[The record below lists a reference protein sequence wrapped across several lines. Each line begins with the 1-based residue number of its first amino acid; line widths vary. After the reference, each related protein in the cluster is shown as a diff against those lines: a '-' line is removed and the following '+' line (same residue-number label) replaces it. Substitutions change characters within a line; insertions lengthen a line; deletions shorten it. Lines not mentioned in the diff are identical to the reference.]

1 LPRVLLKT
9 KSKEK
14 SETPKKKKVILFY
27 SITQQI
33 TYKSNHMEMESNLVI
48 DYEQLVSIY
57 PINYNSNQTIY
68 TLSYVNNFNSIKETK
83 INILVAQSTSIFFP
97 YEDQHISSSIYI
109 YIFPL
114 TTLKFKLIF
123 YKNIKK

>member
-1 LPRVLLKT
+1 MPRVLLK
-9 KSKEK
+9 KN
-14 SETPKKKKVILFY
+14 PKKSLKLQKTKVILFY

-33 TYKSNHMEMESNLVI
+33 KYKFNHMEMESNLVI

-68 TLSYVNNFNSIKETK
+68 TL
-83 INILVAQSTSIFFP
+83 
-97 YEDQHISSSIYI
+97 
-109 YIFPL
+109 
-114 TTLKFKLIF
+114 KFKLIF

>member
-1 LPRVLLKT
+1 LPRVLLK
-9 KSKEK
+9 KN
-14 SETPKKKKVILFY
+14 PKKSLKLQKTKVILFY

-33 TYKSNHMEMESNLVI
+33 KYKFNHMEMESNLVI